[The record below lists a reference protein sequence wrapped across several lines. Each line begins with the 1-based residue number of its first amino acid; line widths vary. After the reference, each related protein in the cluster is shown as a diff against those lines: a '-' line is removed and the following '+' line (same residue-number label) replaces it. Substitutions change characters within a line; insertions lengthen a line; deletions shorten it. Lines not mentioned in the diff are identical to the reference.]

1 MRTLRVLVILTRSL
15 VILTI
20 AMAAAGVGEDL
31 FSRPATFPLL
41 SRLCKPIPSRES
53 DRAVVRACCI
63 IRSTP

>member
-1 MRTLRVLVILTRSL
+1 MATLRVLVIVTKGL

-20 AMAAAGVGEDL
+20 AMAAAGVGENL
-31 FSRPATFPLL
+31 FSGPATAPSL
-41 SRLCKPIPSRES
+41 SGSVKPIPSRES

>member
-1 MRTLRVLVILTRSL
+1 MTTLRVLVILTRGL

-20 AMAAAGVGEDL
+20 AMAAAGIGENL
-31 FSRPATFPLL
+31 LSRPATSPL

-53 DRAVVRACCI
+53 DRAVVRVCCI